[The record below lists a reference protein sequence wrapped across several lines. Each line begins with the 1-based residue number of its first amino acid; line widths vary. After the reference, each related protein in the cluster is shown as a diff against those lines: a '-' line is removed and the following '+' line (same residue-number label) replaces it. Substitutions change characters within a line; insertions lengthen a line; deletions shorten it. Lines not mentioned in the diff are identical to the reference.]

1 MILLDGHSLGYARK
15 VPLEAHSMQLKER
28 ESTATISPADMT
40 GIGVN
45 SWFLDEKDPG
55 AGTVWRVRSIS
66 TAYATNT
73 PTIQLEHVISILK
86 DTVLFGEVTPATI
99 TGNKN
104 AKTCTAEQAVRYILS
119 KSDDWT
125 LGGVGYSVSNPYKFD
140 GDTLF
145 DALETVTDSLDDAC
159 WTYDLS
165 RYPFRLY
172 INPFDSSVGSEMR
185 AGRNM
190 RTITRTVDRSGMY
203 TRFYPIGADDLHI
216 SGEYVSRHENTYGVI
231 GHIET
236 DSSIDTES
244 ELRRWA
250 NERLKKHA
258 DPVVTIE
265 VDGLELSASTGEP
278 LDKMNLLRA
287 CRCPLPEYGTTIQE
301 RITALNYQDK
311 LFQPELV
318 RVTLANNRTDVT
330 RIIADNM
337 KKGGKSAR
345 TSTKKSKEDHAWFE
359 DTNDHVAMCAEAI
372 IGVDADGKPN
382 WTRMSQIIVDG
393 TGIHATVQSI
403 QKDVVKAQSSI
414 EQNEK
419 AIKAEVTRAVDAES
433 QLKGQLIVEAGRVGM
448 LVEKT
453 DNREVLYFPV
463 KDYFPK
469 TGSSQYWYL
478 ETSTGTYWE
487 WKNGRYQIGTGPG
500 AVIAAANITTAI
512 NESTGETEAIID
524 AQKVYIGNSKS
535 TTVINGKLNVN
546 DLSSEISKLDY
557 VTTKSLSAKKFWLYD
572 SPDETTTSVN
582 VASTALRTA
591 ALTRSG
597 NTYYLH
603 LYAIDGTECVSTRDN
618 AMSFSRATTL
628 SGAWSSGTLT
638 VSASPQGNTI
648 TFGLFDTVSAD
659 VSWTNN
665 TAKVKVYAN
674 VDGGETKYNTG
685 KVLQVDCTARYTA
698 GYQQGQS
705 DYYTSNYWSK
715 PSTNNT
721 WYVRR
726 PKSDVSGTENYVN
739 VEPDITVD
747 STAHTSRGS
756 RTQIFSNV
764 STFQNQSWYYFDV
777 KVDGKAKQYAIY
789 VKTS

>member
-15 VPLEAHSMQLKER
+15 VPLEAHSLQLKER

-73 PTIQLEHVISILK
+73 PTVQLEHVISILK

-216 SGEYVSRHENTYGVI
+216 SGEYVSRHESTYGVI

-500 AVIAAANITTAI
+500 SVIAAGNITTAI
-512 NESTGETEAIID
+512 NEAGESEAHID
-524 AQKVYIGNSKS
+524 ADKVYIGNEKS
-535 TTVINGKLNVN
+535 TTVINGKCELSDVTADIVQARISNLTILNANSFAVTN
-546 DLSSEISKLDY
+546 YINSSGYVYAPEFVIGANSSSAAPTNKYVSNAITELQISGPTNNVYTLQ
-557 VTTKSLSAKKFWLYD
+557 KKDFGD
-572 SPDETTTSVN
+572 SEWQDV
-582 VASTALRTA
+582 
-591 ALTRSG
+591 
-597 NTYYLH
+597 
-603 LYAIDGTECVSTRDN
+603 GT
-618 AMSFSRATTL
+618 FSRATSL
-628 SGAWSSGTLT
+628 SGAWSSNKYT
-638 VSASPQGNTI
+638 VTASPQGNKLSETFEIRTNGNASKDSVVATAISAPIKLVSGTPEVDRWTKDLTI
-648 TFGLFDTVSAD
+648 NISNL
-659 VSWTNN
+659 
-665 TAKVKVYAN
+665 
-674 VDGGETKYNTG
+674 
-685 KVLQVDCTARYTA
+685 LQSKT
-698 GYQQGQS
+698 
-705 DYYTSNYWSK
+705 YTSNGTKTPDSDK
-715 PSTNNT
+715 IGFSSVKIDRTPNT
-721 WYVRR
+721 VTVETSSAGTSLGSLSGASPGKYIRF
-726 PKSDVSGTENYVN
+726 KCGSDTYS
-739 VEPDITVD
+739 
-747 STAHTSRGS
+747 
-756 RTQIFSNV
+756 IFL
-764 STFQNQSWYYFDV
+764 T
-777 KVDGKAKQYAIY
+777 
-789 VKTS
+789 